1 MLQLSPAADTSTLLA
16 AALAYAARGWHVFPC
31 RPRAKEPLTPH
42 GHLDATTDPAII
54 QAWWRR
60 HPTANVA
67 IACRPSGLLVLDED
81 PRHGGDLSLSALLH
95 EHGSLP
101 TTVTCQT
108 GGGGTHHYFRHPDSL
123 DPVGNIGDGLDVKS
137 AGYVL
142 APPSV
147 HPTGAAYEWEAS
159 GNPDDV
165 AVAVMPPWL
174 LTLVAGSDRP
184 RRSEPLPEAIPQ
196 GRRNHILASLA
207 GTLRARGL
215 TEPEMLE
222 TLQVVNAARC
232 RPPLPQA
239 DVQRIAA
246 SVSRYEPGELVS
258 PTLVNRNNGRK
269 PHLQPIGTS
278 VGGEV
283 LPKVGAAE
291 LCQRGAPHLDYLPFL
306 GRSGYVV
313 RGWTTLVAGYPKSGK
328 TELIASW
335 CLEQSDPI
343 LYFTEEPESVW
354 AARLAK
360 LPGDWSHVF
369 LVFALGA
376 DPADILA
383 TIINSRESIIVID
396 TVRNLLALHDET
408 DNSEV
413 ARVLAPH
420 ITACR
425 TAGKTLMLLHHIRK
439 GGGSYG
445 EGITGGHAFLGIV
458 DAAIEI
464 LREQN
469 LGENCRHI
477 RGWGRVAPIPELLYE
492 LLEDGTM
499 KALGDPMAVHLE
511 ALQGRIAEVLN
522 GDWQTTK
529 EVWEALEE
537 PRPSKEQVRLALA
550 ALVGSGSI
558 RRDPVE
564 DKRGATYR
572 FCLAQPH
579 FQPIGT
585 SVGSEVLASQ
595 PVLQPHLQPI
605 DTSVGGEV

>member
-1 MLQLSPAADTSTLLA
+1 LEVRFSPRWA
-16 AALAYAARGWHVFPC
+16 
-31 RPRAKEPLTPH
+31 
-42 GHLDATTDPAII
+42 
-54 QAWWRR
+54 
-60 HPTANVA
+60 
-67 IACRPSGLLVLDED
+67 RPS
-81 PRHGGDLSLSALLH
+81 
-95 EHGSLP
+95 
-101 TTVTCQT
+101 C
-108 GGGGTHHYFRHPDSL
+108 
-123 DPVGNIGDGLDVKS
+123 
-137 AGYVL
+137 
-142 APPSV
+142 
-147 HPTGAAYEWEAS
+147 AS
-159 GNPDDV
+159 G
-165 AVAVMPPWL
+165 A
-174 LTLVAGSDRP
+174 
-184 RRSEPLPEAIPQ
+184 
-196 GRRNHILASLA
+196 
-207 GTLRARGL
+207 
-215 TEPEMLE
+215 
-222 TLQVVNAARC
+222 
-232 RPPLPQA
+232 
-239 DVQRIAA
+239 
-246 SVSRYEPGELVS
+246 
-258 PTLVNRNNGRK
+258 
-269 PHLQPIGTS
+269 
-278 VGGEV
+278 
-283 LPKVGAAE
+283 
-291 LCQRGAPHLDYLPFL
+291 APHLDYLPFL

-537 PRPSKEQVRLALA
+537 PRPSKSRSGWHWPRWSA
-550 ALVGSGSI
+550 AAAFGVTPS
-558 RRDPVE
+558 
-564 DKRGATYR
+564 K
-572 FCLAQPH
+572 
-579 FQPIGT
+579 T
-585 SVGSEVLASQ
+585 SVAPPIASA
-595 PVLQPHLQPI
+595 
-605 DTSVGGEV
+605 